1 MTFRKLKTRAN
12 SDGIVAAWSKM
23 WTEDSPQP
31 QIAGTVIS
39 WLPNQV
45 KRTAGTKQM
54 PFLGILQE
62 AHLYEI
68 SMPFFLTGL
77 DSSSDFAEFRAVR
90 HGCFSIR
97 LFTPSDSHPVPASK
111 LLGGHCC
118 SDRGACDFVLT
129 GPCIAD
135 AEVLS

>member
-1 MTFRKLKTRAN
+1 MRGLGHHAIPPTSIEVTVAVCVPQVGKMTFRKLKTRAN

-54 PFLGILQE
+54 PLFGILQE
-62 AHLYEI
+62 APLFSFPI
-68 SMPFFLTGL
+68 N
-77 DSSSDFAEFRAVR
+77 
-90 HGCFSIR
+90 GC
-97 LFTPSDSHPVPASK
+97 
-111 LLGGHCC
+111 
-118 SDRGACDFVLT
+118 
-129 GPCIAD
+129 
-135 AEVLS
+135 